1 MQVKYRRQYF
11 IAKLGS
17 VVILILRL
25 FFIAYSLN
33 KIDKS
38 YFITWCWNV
47 KYWFKQFSL
56 KYYLSFGNIDYM
68 NNRQLLIRFTQFV
81 TMNPWKILLF
91 IIFSVFA
98 LGRGIDALGFNN
110 DYRVYFSEENPQ
122 LQAFNNIQAIYN
134 KSDSVMFVF
143 QPDDGDVF
151 SQKSLSAIKQLTEK
165 AWKIPYSSRVDS
177 LTNFQHTK
185 AKEDDLLVADLV
197 VDPFVSKNERD
208 AIKEIALKDP
218 FLRNRLVSI
227 SGHVAGVNV
236 IVQLT
241 GEDPSEVV
249 KVAAAAR
256 ELVLDI
262 EKSYPGMK
270 VYLSGMSMMSN
281 AFNEAALNDNKLLI
295 PLMYS
300 CIILILWG
308 SFKSLSATISVVVLI
323 ICSVV
328 SSLGIAGWLGW
339 SLTPTSAIAPTIILT
354 MAVADCVHILVTQFH
369 NRRIGHEKKQA
380 IQESIRINFQ
390 PIFLTSATTAIG
402 FLSMNFS
409 DAPPFRDLGN
419 MVAMGVI
426 FAWLF
431 SITLLPAL
439 MTVLPSKVKKKDE
452 QDNRLMM
459 GLAEWVIKKRKL
471 LLIVNGVIA
480 VVMISFVPKNQL
492 NDEFVKY
499 FDESTEFRQAT
510 DFLNENMGGIYSI
523 EFAIYAQEEGGIS
536 DPIFLQEVDK
546 LVSWLHIQEEVVHIN
561 SMTDTF
567 KRLNKNMHGDK
578 EEWYRLPDER
588 ELAAQYLLLYEMSL
602 PYGLDLND
610 QINIDKSG
618 IRVTVLLESMSSN
631 EILELEQ
638 RITRWM
644 EQNITKY
651 KVELASPILMF
662 SHIGSRNIIRMIIGS
677 VLALVLISFLLML
690 AFKSVKLGVIS
701 LIPNLV
707 PAGIAFGIWGL
718 INGQIGLGLSVVTG
732 LTLGIV
738 VDDTVHFISKYQRAR
753 TEKGMN
759 SEDAVR
765 YAFSTVGIA
774 LWITSLVLVVGFLVL
789 SLSHF
794 TMNAEMGLMTAIT
807 IAIALFLDLLF
818 LPPLLMGLDKK

>member
-1 MQVKYRRQYF
+1 MKNGR
-11 IAKLGS
+11 
-17 VVILILRL
+17 
-25 FFIAYSLN
+25 
-33 KIDKS
+33 
-38 YFITWCWNV
+38 
-47 KYWFKQFSL
+47 
-56 KYYLSFGNIDYM
+56 
-68 NNRQLLIRFTQFV
+68 LLISFTQFV
-81 TMNPWKILLF
+81 TMNPWRVLLF
-91 IIFSVFA
+91 VFLCVFA
-98 LGRGIDALGFNN
+98 LGRGLDNLGFSN

-122 LQAFNNIQAIYN
+122 LQAFNNIQATYN
-134 KSDSVMFVF
+134 KSDSVMFVL
-143 QPDDGDVF
+143 QPEDGDVF
-151 SQKSLSAIKQLTEK
+151 SQKALSAIQQLTEK

-185 AKEDDLLVADLV
+185 AEEDDLIVSDLV
-197 VDPFVSKNERD
+197 VDALVSKKERD
-208 AIKEIALKDP
+208 AIKEIALNEP

-227 SGHVAGVNV
+227 TGHVAGVNV

-241 GEDPSEVV
+241 GDDPSEVV
-249 KVAAAAR
+249 KVATAAR
-256 ELVLDI
+256 ELVIDI

-270 VYLSGMSMMSN
+270 VYLSGMTMMSN
-281 AFNEAALNDNKLLI
+281 AFNEAALSDNKLLV

-380 IQESIRINFQ
+380 IQESIRVNFQ
-390 PIFLTSATTAIG
+390 PISLTSATTAIG

-431 SITLLPAL
+431 SITLLPAF
-439 MTVLPSKVKKKDE
+439 MTLLPSKVQKKDE
-452 QDNRLMM
+452 QDNPLML

-471 LLIVNGVIA
+471 LLIVNGLIA
-480 VVMISFVPKNQL
+480 VVIISFVPRNQL
-492 NDEFVKY
+492 NDEFVNY
-499 FDESTEFRQAT
+499 FDKSTQFRQAT

-523 EFAIYAQEEGGIS
+523 ELSIHANEAGGINE
-536 DPIFLQEVDK
+536 PAFLEDVDK
-546 LVSWLHIQEEVVHIN
+546 LVSWLHTQAEVVHIN

-578 EEWYRLPDER
+578 DEWYRLPDER

-631 EILELEQ
+631 KMLELEQ
-638 RITRWM
+638 RINRWLD
-644 EQNITKY
+644 QNTANY

-677 VLALVLISFLLML
+677 LLALVLISFLLML
-690 AFKSVKLGVIS
+690 AFKSVKLGLIS

-707 PAGIAFGIWGL
+707 PAGIAFGIWGI

-774 LWITSLVLVVGFLVL
+774 LWITSFVLVVGFLVL

-818 LPPLLMGLDKK
+818 LPPLLMSLDKRK